1 MPIKM
6 SEHFDRTDLRIL
18 DTVQRDGRITNR
30 ELAETVSLSP
40 SACHQR
46 LQRLIENGWINSFHA
61 SINVERLCSP
71 LQCIAALSM
80 SSHSPDSFRQ
90 LEHAVDQMP
99 EVLEAYTVSGASD
112 FIIRF
117 ACASM
122 TRYIELTDELIR
134 ECPSISNISTHV
146 VMRQSKHFS
155 GYPLRA
161 LNPDFAF

>member
-1 MPIKM
+1 M
-6 SEHFDRTDLRIL
+6 SINTPENLDRTDLRIL

-46 LQRLIENGWINSFHA
+46 LQRLIEKGWINSFHGD
-61 SINVERLCSP
+61 INVDRLCSP
-71 LQCIAALSM
+71 MQCIAAISM
-80 SSHSPDSFRQ
+80 ATHSPDSFRQ
-90 LEHAVDQMP
+90 LEARVDHMP

-117 ACASM
+117 ACPSM

-134 ECPSISNISTHV
+134 ECPAISNISTHV
-146 VMRQSKHFS
+146 VMRQSKRFS
-155 GYPLRA
+155 GFPLRA
-161 LNPDFAF
+161 LNPNFSF

>member
-1 MPIKM
+1 MPITM
-6 SEHFDRTDLRIL
+6 PDNFDRTDLRIL

-46 LQRLIENGWINSFHA
+46 LQRLIENGWITSFHG
-61 SINVERLCSP
+61 SINVDRLCSP
-71 LQCIAALSM
+71 LQCIATFSM
-80 SSHSPDSFRQ
+80 SSHSADSFRQ
-90 LEHAVDQMP
+90 LECNVNKMP

-146 VMRQSKHFS
+146 VMRQSKRFN
-155 GYPLRA
+155 GFPLRE
-161 LNPDFAF
+161 LNPGFSF